1 MAAIHL
7 IRQFQFDQMTMK
19 RLLADVSHEDSI
31 RETEPAG
38 NCINWIVGHVIVA
51 RGKLLTVLGFEP
63 VWYKNQTAVYGGGDV
78 GKFSVEMAKSLPEL
92 LRLLDETMNALT
104 ETLSRV
110 EAALL
115 EPCDQLPHV
124 SEGGTVADRVGAFAC
139 HEAYHVGQIGLLR
152 RLLGK
157 PGLF

>member
-1 MAAIHL
+1 MASVNL
-7 IRQFQFDQMTMK
+7 IRQFQFNQMTMT
-19 RLLADVSHEDSI
+19 RLLADVSHDESL
-31 RETEPAG
+31 REIAPDG
-38 NCINWIVGHVIVA
+38 KCINWILGHAIFA

-63 VWYKNQTAVYGGGDV
+63 AWYKDQMAVYGGGEA
-78 GKFSVEMAKSLPEL
+78 GKFSIEIAAPFSEL
-92 LRLLDETMNALT
+92 QRLLDQTLVVLS
-104 ETLSRV
+104 ETL
-110 EAALL
+110 ANIGQGLND
-115 EPCDQLPHV
+115 PCDVLPHV